1 MKNRLVLCEPNFFFF
16 FFFLP
21 FFQEGENFLS
31 KNSLLLCATTYKDE
45 VCMCCTFVTKSNT
58 KEKKRDVKIALLF
71 ILRSTEHVQQIG
83 ISHVPSLHRGLQCG
97 QTVAVFGGDIRA
109 FSGD

>member
-16 FFFLP
+16 FLP
-21 FFQEGENFLS
+21 FFQEGENFLR
-31 KNSLLLCATTYKDE
+31 KNSLLCATTYKDE
-45 VCMCCTFVTKSNT
+45 VPMYCTFVTNSNT

-83 ISHVPSLHRGLQCG
+83 ISHVPSLHRSLQCG